1 MTGMPEYLTGWAEQ
15 CRAVR
20 GDAYSAADRMEML
33 AAAEAALH
41 AAVAAWPVAESR
53 LRVTPWEPG
62 IKSPSVVP
70 PLPPPGTVLPGTGRV
85 SVSGETY
92 DHIKEL
98 ASHWANVAWDGRSA
112 MAEREPWSWLVA
124 DLNIL
129 AAAMGYHRNGPT
141 AQDSVNAGIAE
152 ARTARRAHAAYMIE
166 RVWATATD
174 QQRDQVMGA
183 SPSLV
188 QALGMLTSPM
198 NVTPPA
204 ATSTPTESDNRVV
217 DVATYVAMRDVDLA
231 WDEASVHQRHR
242 VRESDSQLSAAL
254 DSLHEA
260 LD

>member
-15 CRAVR
+15 CHAVR

-41 AAVAAWPVAESR
+41 AAVAAWPATEPR

-70 PLPPPGTVLPGTGRV
+70 PLPPPGTVLPATPGRV

-141 AQDSVNAGIAE
+141 VQDNVNAGIAE
-152 ARTARRAHAAYMIE
+152 ARTARRTHAAYVIE
-166 RVWATATD
+166 RAWKNAND
-174 QQRDQVMGA
+174 QQRDQIMGA
-183 SPSLV
+183 SPALV
-188 QALGMLTSPM
+188 QALDILTSRA
-198 NVTPPA
+198 NATPPEA
-204 ATSTPTESDNRVV
+204 APPDETDNRVV
-217 DVATYVAMRDVDLA
+217 DVATYVAMREVDLA
-231 WDEASVHQRHR
+231 WDEATPYQRR
-242 VRESDSQLSAAL
+242 LLARTELADAL
-254 DSLHEA
+254 DRLHEA